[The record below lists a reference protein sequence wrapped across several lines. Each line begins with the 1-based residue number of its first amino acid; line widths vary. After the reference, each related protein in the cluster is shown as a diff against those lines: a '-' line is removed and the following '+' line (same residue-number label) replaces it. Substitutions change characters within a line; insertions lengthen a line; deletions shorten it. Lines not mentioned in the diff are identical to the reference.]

1 MGFIEK
7 FDLWTEEQQEAA
19 RAVLARVDNEGL
31 RSVRVSFVDQH
42 GLLRSKAIPAS
53 GLAAV
58 FRSGMSCV
66 STLLSK
72 DTSGATVFPAFS
84 SGGGLGVAEMTGAGD
99 VMMIPDPT
107 TFHVIP
113 WAEGTGRILCDLRF
127 ANGEQV
133 PFCSRGVFRTAL
145 DRAGTA
151 GYGYQTG
158 LEIEFHLYRRAE
170 HFPNADGIGRC
181 TYPTPVEPINQ
192 GNQLLGEDRGDEIEP
207 ATRRIREAL
216 DRMGIE
222 LRSVEVEYGA
232 NQLEVTLDP
241 ATGLGSAD
249 AMVILRSTIKQVAR
263 RGGYHATFMC
273 RPQLTDSKSS
283 GWHLHQSLLG
293 AGEDTGRAE
302 GAGRNVFVPADG
314 EGPIS
319 SVGRH
324 FIAGQLAHARAA
336 CVFANPTINGYK
348 RFQPY
353 SMAPDRIAW
362 ARDNRGAMIRLVGS
376 AEDGTTHIENRVG
389 ESAANPY
396 LYMASQLHSGLEG
409 VEAGLELPPSADDPY
424 TAEAGRLP
432 VNLRE
437 AVDSLEA
444 DPVLAKAMGEPFVAY
459 YAAIKRAEIAR
470 FERTVTDWEQREYF
484 DLY

>member
-7 FDLWTEEQQEAA
+7 FDLWTEEQREAA
-19 RAVLARVDNEGL
+19 RAVLARVADEDL
-31 RSVRVSFVDQH
+31 RTIRVSFVDQH
-42 GLLRSKAIPAS
+42 GLLRGKTIPAS
-53 GLAAV
+53 GLPAA
-58 FRSGMSCV
+58 FRNGLGCV

-72 DTSGATVFPAFS
+72 DTSGTTVFSAFNAD
-84 SGGGLGVAEMTGAGD
+84 GGLGAVEMAGAAD
-99 VMMIPDPT
+99 VVMIPDPS
-107 TFHVIP
+107 TFHLVP
-113 WAEGTGRILCDLRF
+113 WAEGTGRVLCDLRF
-127 ANGEQV
+127 QNGEQV

-145 DRAGTA
+145 DRAAAA
-151 GYGYQTG
+151 GYDYVTG

-170 HFPNADGIGRC
+170 HVPNADGIGRC
-181 TYPTPVEPINQ
+181 ASPTPVEPINQ
-192 GNQLLGEDRGDEIEP
+192 GNQLLGEDHGDEVEP
-207 ATRRIREAL
+207 ATRRIREVL

-222 LRSVEVEYGA
+222 LRSIEVEYGA

-241 ATGLGSAD
+241 LAGLTSAD
-249 AMVILRSTIKQVAR
+249 AMVLLRSTIKQVAR
-263 RGGYHATFMC
+263 RTGYHATFMC

-283 GWHLHQSLLG
+283 GWHLHQSLLDAG
-293 AGEDTGRAE
+293 ADG
-302 GAGRNVFVPADG
+302 GRNVFVPGDG

-319 SVGRH
+319 ALGGH

-376 AEDGTTHIENRVG
+376 SEDGSTHIENRIG

-396 LYMASQLHSGLEG
+396 LYMASQLH
-409 VEAGLELPPSADDPY
+409 AGLAGIDAGLPLPPSVDDPY
-424 TAEAGRLP
+424 LTDAGRLP

-444 DPVLAKAMGEPFVAY
+444 DTGLAKAMGARFVAY
-459 YAAIKRAEIAR
+459 YAGIKRAEIAR

-484 DLY
+484 DLF

>member
-7 FDLWTEEQQEAA
+7 FDLWTAEQQEAA
-19 RAVLARVDNEGL
+19 RAVLARVDDEGL
-31 RSVRVSFVDQH
+31 RTIRVSFVDQH
-42 GLLRSKAIPAS
+42 GLLHGKTIPAR
-53 GLAAV
+53 GLPAV
-58 FRSGMSCV
+58 FRSGISCV

-72 DTSGATVFPAFS
+72 DTSGTTVFSAFNAD
-84 SGGGLGVAEMTGAGD
+84 GGLGVAEMAGAAD
-99 VMMIPDPT
+99 VVMVPDPT
-107 TFHVIP
+107 TFHLVS
-113 WAEGTGRILCDLRF
+113 WAGGTGRVLCDLRF
-127 ANGEQV
+127 QNGEQV

-145 DRAGTA
+145 DRAAAA
-151 GYGYQTG
+151 GYGYLTG
-158 LEIEFHLYRRAE
+158 LEIEFHIYRRAE
-170 HFPNADGIGRC
+170 HSPNADGIGSC

-192 GNQLLGEDRGDEIEP
+192 GNQLLSEDRGDEVEP
-207 ATRRIREAL
+207 VTRRIREAL
-216 DRMGIE
+216 DGMGIE
-222 LRSVEVEYGA
+222 LRSIEVEYGA
-232 NQLEVTLDP
+232 NQLELTLDP
-241 ATGLGSAD
+241 MAGLASAD
-249 AMVILRSTIKQVAR
+249 AMVLLRSTIKQLAR

-283 GWHLHQSLLG
+283 GWHLHQSLLSAG
-293 AGEDTGRAE
+293 ADG
-302 GAGRNVFVPADG
+302 GRNVFVPADG

-319 SVGRH
+319 AVGRH
-324 FIAGQLAHARAA
+324 FIAGQLAHASAA

-376 AEDGTTHIENRVG
+376 AEDGATHLENRIG

-409 VEAGLELPPSADDPY
+409 LDARLPLPPSADDPY
-424 TAEAGRLP
+424 TTEAARLP
-432 VNLRE
+432 ANLRE

-444 DPVLAKAMGEPFVAY
+444 DTSLTRAMGEQFVAY

>member
-19 RAVLARVDNEGL
+19 RAVLTRVDDEGL
-31 RSVRVSFVDQH
+31 RSIRVSFVDQH
-42 GLLRSKAIPAS
+42 GLLHGKTIPAS

-58 FRSGMSCV
+58 FRSGISCV

-72 DTSGATVFPAFS
+72 DTSGTTVFSAFNAD
-84 SGGGLGVAEMTGAGD
+84 GGLGVAEMAGAAD
-99 VMMIPDPT
+99 VVMVPDPT
-107 TFHVIP
+107 TFHLVP
-113 WAEGTGRILCDLRF
+113 WAGGTGRVLCDLRF
-127 ANGEQV
+127 QNGEQV
-133 PFCSRGVFRTAL
+133 PFCSRGVLQKAL
-145 DRAGTA
+145 DRAGAA
-151 GYGYQTG
+151 GYGYLTG

-170 HFPNADGIGRC
+170 YSPNADGIGRC

-192 GNQLLGEDRGDEIEP
+192 GNQLLSDDRGDEVEP
-207 ATRRIREAL
+207 ATRRIREVL

-222 LRSVEVEYGA
+222 LRSIEVEYGA
-232 NQLEVTLDP
+232 NQLELTLDP
-241 ATGLGSAD
+241 IAGLGSAD
-249 AMVILRSTIKQVAR
+249 AMVLLRSTIKQVAR
-263 RGGYHATFMC
+263 RSGYHATFMC

-283 GWHLHQSLLG
+283 GWHLHQSLLSAG
-293 AGEDTGRAE
+293 ADG
-302 GAGRNVFVPADG
+302 GRNMFVPGDG

-319 SVGRH
+319 PVGRH
-324 FIAGQLAHARAA
+324 FIAGQLAHAGAA

-376 AEDGTTHIENRVG
+376 AEDGTTHLENRIG

-409 VEAGLELPPSADDPY
+409 IDAALPLPPSADDPY
-424 TAEAGRLP
+424 TTEAARLP
-432 VNLRE
+432 ANLRE

-444 DPVLAKAMGEPFVAY
+444 DTGLTRAMGDQFVAY

>member
-7 FDLWTEEQQEAA
+7 FGLWTEEQQEAA
-19 RAVLARVDNEGL
+19 RAVLARIEAEEL

-42 GLLRSKAIPAS
+42 GLLRGKTIPAS

-58 FRSGMSCV
+58 FGSGVNCV

-72 DTSGATVFPAFS
+72 DTSGATVFAAFDAD
-84 SGGGLGVAEMTGAGD
+84 GGLGVAEMAGAAD
-99 VMMIPDPT
+99 LVMVPDPT
-107 TFHVIP
+107 TFRLVP
-113 WAEGTGRILCDLRF
+113 WADRTARVLCDLRF
-127 ANGEQV
+127 QNGATV
-133 PFCSRGVFRTAL
+133 PFCSRGLFRAAL
-145 DRAGTA
+145 DRAGAA
-151 GYGYQTG
+151 GYGYVAG

-170 HFPNADGIGRC
+170 HSPNADGIGRS

-192 GNQLLGEDRGDEIEP
+192 GNQLLAEDRGDEVEP

-216 DRMGIE
+216 ERMGIE
-222 LRSVEVEYGA
+222 LRTIEVEYGA
-232 NQLEVTLDP
+232 DQLEVTLDP
-241 ATGLGSAD
+241 VAGLGSAD
-249 AMVILRSTIKQVAR
+249 AMVLLRSTIKQMAR
-263 RGGYHATFMC
+263 RTGYHATFMC
-273 RPQLTDSKSS
+273 RPQLTGSKAS
-283 GWHLHQSLLG
+283 GWHLHQSLVGTG
-293 AGEDTGRAE
+293 AD
-302 GAGRNVFVPADG
+302 AGRNMFVPKDG
-314 EGPIS
+314 QEPIS
-319 SVGRH
+319 PIGRH
-324 FIAGQLAHARAA
+324 FIAGQLAHARGA
-336 CVFANPTINGYK
+336 CVFANPTVNGYK

-376 AEDGTTHIENRVG
+376 AEEDSTHLENRIG

-409 VEAGLELPPSADDPY
+409 IDAGLPLPSSADDPY
-424 TAEAGRLP
+424 TTEAGRLP
-432 VNLRE
+432 ANLRE

-444 DPVLAKAMGEPFVAY
+444 DTGLVKAMSPQFTAY

-484 DLY
+484 DLF